1 MDFFSTFVRNLNLN
15 KFNWADGRAGR
26 AMNTSTAAS
35 PTVVRKPVDPF
46 MKQKKLILLSLTI
59 PILFVLL
66 VLFRQFLEYYFRF
79 SKEYKYIYSY
89 GSTISFFVQL
99 FLVLSSFLLGIYI
112 IANRRRYTFWTNLVS
127 LIFGLSLFLYFTTML
142 LIGVIKTGV

>member
-1 MDFFSTFVRNLNLN
+1 MRNVHY
-15 KFNWADGRAGR
+15 APP
-26 AMNTSTAAS
+26 TQS

-46 MKQKKLILLSLTI
+46 MKEKKLIFLSLTI

-66 VLFRQFLEYYFRF
+66 VLFRQFIEYYFRF

-89 GSTISFFVQL
+89 GSTISLFAQL
-99 FLVLSSFLLGIYI
+99 FLILASFLLGIYI
-112 IANRRRYTFWTNLVS
+112 IANRRRYTFWTNFAS
-127 LIFGLSLFLYFTTML
+127 LTFGFSLFLYFTTIL